1 MIFCTHLFKREVLR
15 GFLQLYSYL
24 FAISDIQFA
33 RYFFRSWLKLC
44 LGFVHVLYKGYLPFS
59 WENRKFWLESQMIRA
74 IPFGKL
80 QNIWA
85 VILDD
90 AIFSLF

>member
-1 MIFCTHLFKREVLR
+1 MQRNDVIFCTRLFKREVLR

-44 LGFVHVLYKGYLPFS
+44 LGFVHVLY
-59 WENRKFWLESQMIRA
+59 
-74 IPFGKL
+74 
-80 QNIWA
+80 
-85 VILDD
+85 
-90 AIFSLF
+90 